1 MTYPIQISSFAPCCE
16 QERSDQRILLRLV
29 KQYGDGLL
37 TRENPCFHLVSS
49 AFLVN
54 AARDRMLLVRHNLY
68 NAWGWTGGHA
78 DGQADLLAVAL
89 REAEEE
95 TGVRALCPLSEQAV
109 SLDILPAPGH
119 FKNGR
124 YVSAHLHLG
133 LAFAIEAD
141 EHEPHDASRTKT
153 AARSGFPSLRW
164 RRLWTRPQ
172 CCRFT
177 GRFCAGSSCFS
188 GKTGFAAENFA

>member
-141 EHEPHDASRTKT
+141 EREPPRCKPDENSGAQWFSVSALEKIVDE
-153 AARSGFPSLRW
+153 AAMLPIYRKILR
-164 RRLWTRPQ
+164 RIRL
-172 CCRFT
+172 F
-177 GRFCAGSSCFS
+177 
-188 GKTGFAAENFA
+188 